1 MHRTTGAGRQLS
13 IRCNAAFAAATAAL
27 APYRAG
33 TTFVAYTPL
42 TNADTKA
49 LAQAI
54 DALAE
59 PLSKV
64 SKEVVSS

>member
-1 MHRTTGAGRQLS
+1 M
-13 IRCNAAFAAATAAL
+13 
-27 APYRAG
+27 
-33 TTFVAYTPL
+33 AYTAL
-42 TNADTKA
+42 TEADTKA

-64 SKEVVSS
+64 GKQVVSS